1 MRKPDLNIRSMSAAP
16 ILLGTSTTAHSGI
29 ELIESLPFAEQ
40 AAELVHTLLLD
51 RMQVTQSAQIT
62 ASGFLAPVFVLNRK

>member
-1 MRKPDLNIRSMSAAP
+1 MLLSKSAP
-16 ILLGTSTTAHSGI
+16 AHSGI

-51 RMQVTQSAQIT
+51 RMQLTQSAQIST
-62 ASGFLAPVFVLNRK
+62 GGFIAPVYVLNRR

>member
-1 MRKPDLNIRSMSAAP
+1 MRKPDQSIRNFSTSP
-16 ILLGTSTTAHSGI
+16 VLLGKSATAHSGI

-51 RMQVTQSAQIT
+51 RMQLTQSAQIST
-62 ASGFLAPVFVLNRK
+62 GGFIAPVYALNRR